1 MAILYNLDPLKAI
14 EIYYGGERHGVWNG
28 DFIKNEKKRGLVVPP
43 PLREFL
49 ENYGY
54 LSINRDENGYHLFDP
69 DGMGLVDLMAED
81 EEIHLL
87 VIGALN
93 TLDSETEEEISYWV
107 AVQRDYEELPAALG
121 EETEDGVMW
130 SPIDTTLEGI
140 FSVMFCSHLYKNSD
154 VYIYGELEMD
164 AVMEARGID
173 PKKVLPSQGHPQH
186 PSICYDEE
194 SGAFFV
200 LSQYEDSLLLHI
212 ATRKSPEEEAADKY
226 SSVSNEELEELFT
239 AEFYMNALNCD
250 FNHAL
255 ELLMEIISRMTEA
268 GADEF
273 AFTEKYLLAGRCLW
287 ALNRFDEA
295 EEWYKKGLPAI
306 ESSIEDHPEKAESYF
321 EAMANFYFDTD
332 QTEKS
337 REMEARAMNVL
348 LEYMPDDCYSIGSI
362 YCDRAKA
369 LVERKGDPEEII
381 ELCNK
386 ALEQFQKDP
395 HDSGCKYEIARAQQM
410 RGEARR
416 RKKEMDKKKAEN
428 Q

>member
-1 MAILYNLDPLKAI
+1 MAIRYNLHPLEAI
-14 EIYYGGERHGVWNG
+14 GLYYGGERHGVWNG
-28 DFIKNEKKRGLVVPP
+28 DFIKNEKKRGLVVPS

-54 LSINRDENGYHLFDP
+54 LSINREDNGYRLFNP
-69 DGMGLVDLMAED
+69 DGMGLVDLEAGD

-107 AVQRDYEELPAALG
+107 AVRRDLEELPAALG

-140 FSVMFCSHLYKNSD
+140 FGVMFCSHLYKNSD
-154 VYIYGELEMD
+154 VYVYGEDEME
-164 AVMEARGID
+164 AVMKARGID
-173 PKKVLPSQGHPQH
+173 PNRIMPSRGHSQH

-200 LSQYEDSLLLHI
+200 LSQYEDSLMLHI
-212 ATRKSPEEEAADKY
+212 ATRKSPEEAAAEKY
-226 SSVSNEELEELFT
+226 SSVSDEELEELFA
-239 AEFYMNALNCD
+239 AEFYMNAPHCD

-255 ELLMEIISRMTEA
+255 ELLAEIISRMTEA
-268 GADEF
+268 GADELAF
-273 AFTEKYLLAGRCLW
+273 AKKYMLAGRCLW
-287 ALNRFDEA
+287 ALNRLDEA

-306 ESSIEDHPEKAESYF
+306 EDSIEDNPENASNYF
-321 EAMANFYFDTD
+321 EAMANFYFVTD
-332 QTEKS
+332 QPEKS
-337 REMEARAMNVL
+337 REMEERAMKIL
-348 LEYMPDDCYSIGSI
+348 LEYLPDDCYHIGSV
-362 YCDRAKA
+362 YCNRAKA
-369 LVERKGDPEEII
+369 LVERKGSPEKII
-381 ELCNK
+381 ELCDR
-386 ALEQFQKDP
+386 ALEQFRKDP
-395 HDSGCKYEIARAQQM
+395 HDSVCKYEIARAQQM

-416 RKKEMDKKKAEN
+416 RKKEADKNKAEN

>member
-1 MAILYNLDPLKAI
+1 MAILYNLEPLKAI
-14 EIYYGGERHGVWNG
+14 ELYYGGERHGVWNG

-54 LSINRDENGYHLFDP
+54 LSINRDKNGYHLFDP
-69 DGMGLVDLMAED
+69 DGMGLVDLMAGD

-93 TLDSETEEEISYWV
+93 TLDDETEEDTSYWV
-107 AVQRDYEELPAALG
+107 AVQRDLEEFPAALG

-154 VYIYGELEMD
+154 VYVYGEDEMD
-164 AVMEARGID
+164 AVMKARGID
-173 PKKVLPSQGHPQH
+173 PNRIMPSQWHSQH

-200 LSQYEDSLLLHI
+200 LSQFEDSLLLYI
-212 ATRKSPEEEAADKY
+212 ATRKSPEEQAADRY
-226 SSVSNEELEELFT
+226 SSISFEELEQLFN
-239 AEFYMNALNCD
+239 AEFYMNSLHCD
-250 FNHAL
+250 FSHAL
-255 ELLMEIISRMTEA
+255 ELLMEMISRMTEA
-268 GADEF
+268 GADEL
-273 AFTEKYLLAGRCLW
+273 AFTEKYMLAGRCLW
-287 ALNRFDEA
+287 ALNRIDEA

-306 ESSIEDHPEKAESYF
+306 EASIEDDPTHAESYF

-332 QTEKS
+332 QIEKS
-337 REMEARAMNVL
+337 REMETRAMNIL

-362 YCDRAKA
+362 YCNRAKA

-416 RKKEMDKKKAEN
+416 RKKEMDKKAQEDK
-428 Q
+428 